1 MEGFLHDLGWKGL
14 CDATLTFSSSRDSS
28 LRSALFLMLGRM
40 GRCRALYPGG
50 HQGNAEAALIRD
62 QGDVWVSC
70 WATSRMVPPSS
81 GIQMPCRSKPCLAPT
96 PIPNVA
102 AQCGSD
108 LLGDQGPGMPFQS
121 QKDSEIRGSACGKE
135 ALFQLPPME
144 TGEPQHHL

>member
-1 MEGFLHDLGWKGL
+1 MGMTWVLGAQVGHSEAVTPLPHERQEAQIPQVCPSPGL
-14 CDATLTFSSSRDSS
+14 TPS
-28 LRSALFLMLGRM
+28 LG
-40 GRCRALYPGG
+40 
-50 HQGNAEAALIRD
+50 
-62 QGDVWVSC
+62 
-70 WATSRMVPPSS
+70 
-81 GIQMPCRSKPCLAPT
+81 LAPT